1 MVEATNEVIEELV
14 GGEKRERGGKGAKA
28 VYCFLDKQLPILL
41 LLLLRPPSSPSP
53 PPSSSPASSPSPC
66 SRHGASSSRYAKELR
81 PGGLVCRLL
90 SLANHGAPRGVRR
103 VARRDALEEMV
114 LGSPMHH
121 V

>member
-14 GGEKRERGGKGAKA
+14 GGEKRERGGKGAK
-28 VYCFLDKQLPILL
+28 LPILL